1 MKCNCKVP
9 GPNKGCHCRSETY
22 GLHFASDDWCNCN
35 CHFPSDQEMWCK
47 NCCKMLPCRWSPSP
61 DAGPFWRCSECGE
74 TIEKE

>member
-22 GLHFASDDWCNCN
+22 GFHFASDDWCNCN
-35 CHFPSDQEMWCK
+35 CHFPSDQEMWCY

-61 DAGPFWRCSECGE
+61 DAGPFWRCSECSE
-74 TIEKE
+74 TIED